1 VGMFFKNRKKNTID
15 KTVSNVNNV
24 VINKDGIVSLNLKSK
39 SVQKKV
45 LLEINKL
52 KEFESEL
59 TPS

>member
-1 VGMFFKNRKKNTID
+1 MFFKNRKKNTID

-24 VINKDGIVSLNLKSK
+24 VIDKDGIVSLNLKSE
-39 SVQKKV
+39 SVRHKV

-59 TPS
+59 TSS